1 VRTQHQRADQEKDKK
16 MRDVIVV
23 GAGPSGLHAAR
34 RMAQNDLDVLVLER
48 KQGVGKH
55 VICTGIVSGE
65 VFEEF
70 EIPRDSIMK
79 NMDQIKWI
87 SPYASTFIYKHHR
100 PIAYIV
106 DRKKFDSSI
115 SRKALDAGAEV
126 EVGTN
131 VSDIIVGKDGVEIIT
146 RANGTGRK
154 KYSAKMVLIATGV
167 NYNLHKK
174 LGLGYP
180 KDFLH
185 GVQAEVE
192 IGKVDCTQVYI
203 GRDIAPGAFAWMV
216 PTNNGHTRVG
226 LMAEKD
232 PRDCFNRLMK
242 RYCPENKDS
251 FDNGQVKFKAVA
263 QGLVSK
269 TYGERALV
277 VGEAAGQVKTT
288 TGGGISF
295 GLLCSEIASKVIV
308 KKINKGDLSASS
320 LSEYEKK
327 WKKAIQKEIV
337 LGYYT
342 RKICSKLKDHQV
354 EKIFQ
359 FARKDGVIPLIREK
373 GDFDWHSDLIVA
385 LLKRLPIFRFIK
397 RPKKFMSKK
406 LINCK

>member
-1 VRTQHQRADQEKDKK
+1 
-16 MRDVIVV
+16 
-23 GAGPSGLHAAR
+23 
-34 RMAQNDLDVLVLER
+34 
-48 KQGVGKH
+48 
-55 VICTGIVSGE
+55 
-65 VFEEF
+65 
-70 EIPRDSIMK
+70 
-79 NMDQIKWI
+79 
-87 SPYASTFIYKHHR
+87 
-100 PIAYIV
+100 
-106 DRKKFDSSI
+106 
-115 SRKALDAGAEV
+115 
-126 EVGTN
+126 
-131 VSDIIVGKDGVEIIT
+131 
-146 RANGTGRK
+146 
-154 KYSAKMVLIATGV
+154 MVLIATGV

-185 GVQAEVE
+185 GVQAELE

-226 LMAEKD
+226 LMAEKE
-232 PRDCFNRLMK
+232 PKECFDRLIQK
-242 RYCPENKDS
+242 YRPEKKDS
-251 FDNGQVKFKAVA
+251 FDIGQVKFKAVA

-295 GLLCSEIASKVIV
+295 GLLCSEIASKVIF
-308 KKINKGDLSASS
+308 KKLAKGNLSASS
-320 LSEYEKK
+320 LSEYEKT

-359 FARKDGVIPLIREK
+359 FARNDGVIPLIKEK

-397 RPKKFMSKK
+397 KKKKPEKFMSKK
-406 LINCK
+406 VINCR